1 MIENETPRT
10 RSLLRQAARNVDS
23 GKVVA
28 AENLYRQII
37 AETPGSATAWLG
49 LAKTTQDT
57 TEKKAA
63 YERVLALD
71 GDNAEAQAGL
81 AIMRGEPVAA
91 EAPAPGENVVVEQG
105 SLDSAASEFSAE
117 TTKLG
122 GDGTP
127 AIPAA
132 MTAAVTA
139 AMIKDTAP
147 DGKAAENRTGE
158 GDDHVTVYDP
168 DVELFCYRHPK
179 RGTSLRCY
187 KCNNPICSECAVKT
201 PVGYLCPDC
210 HREAEDAFFNAKP
223 TDYLLAL
230 LVALPLSLL
239 AGWVAVRF
247 SGGIF
252 MILLFVFAGG
262 AVGGFIA
269 RMSKRIMG
277 NRRGRYIPY
286 LVAACIVIGALIWA
300 WPWLLFLLTG
310 HTEVLLK
317 LAGIGV
323 YLFTAASSAFYWAR

>member
-10 RSLLRQAARNVDS
+10 RSLLRQAARNVDG
-23 GKVVA
+23 GKLAA
-28 AENLYRQII
+28 AEKLYRQIV
-37 AETPGSATAWLG
+37 AETPESVTAWLG

-57 TEKKAA
+57 TEKQVA

-81 AIMRGEPVAA
+81 AIMRGEPLAA
-91 EAPAPGENVVVEQG
+91 EAPTTGENVAVEQE
-105 SLDSAASEFSAE
+105 SLDPAAGEFSAE
-117 TTKLG
+117 TTNPG

-127 AIPAA
+127 TIPAA
-132 MTAAVTA
+132 MTAA
-139 AMIKDTAP
+139 MIKDAAS
-147 DGKAAENRTGE
+147 DVKAVENRADQV
-158 GDDHVTVYDP
+158 DDHVAVYDP
-168 DVELFCYRHPK
+168 DVDLFCYRHPN
-179 RGTSLRCY
+179 RSTSLRCY
-187 KCNNPICSECAVKT
+187 KCNKPICSECAVKT

-252 MILLFVFAGG
+252 MILLFIFAGG

-286 LVAACIVIGALIWA
+286 LVAACIVIGALVWA
-300 WPWLLFLLTG
+300 WPWLLFFLTG
-310 HTEVLLK
+310 GTEVIWK

-323 YLFTAASSAFYWAR
+323 YLFTAASAAYYWAR

>member
-10 RSLLRQAARNVDS
+10 RSLLRQAERNVDG
-23 GKVVA
+23 GKLAA
-28 AENLYRQII
+28 AEKLYRQII
-37 AETPGSATAWLG
+37 TETPDSVAAWLG
-49 LAKTTQDT
+49 LAKTTQDL
-57 TEKKAA
+57 TEKQAA
-63 YERVLALD
+63 YKHVLALD

-81 AIMRGEPVAA
+81 ALMRGDPVAA
-91 EAPAPGENVVVEQG
+91 VAPTVSENVDEDHGPKEQ
-105 SLDSAASEFSAE
+105 SAGESSGE
-117 TTKLG
+117 TNNLG
-122 GDGTP
+122 VDG
-127 AIPAA
+127 IPIAA
-132 MTAAVTA
+132 TAAAKT
-139 AMIKDTAP
+139 KDTAP
-147 DGKAAENRTGE
+147 DVQPQEAV
-158 GDDHVTVYDP
+158 DDHVAVFDP
-168 DVELFCYRHPK
+168 DVNLFCYRHPN
-179 RGTSLRCY
+179 RSTSLRCY
-187 KCNNPICSECAVKT
+187 KCNKPICSECAVKT

-252 MILLFVFAGG
+252 MILLFIFAGG

-269 RMSKRIMG
+269 RMSKRVMG

-286 LVAACIVIGALIWA
+286 LVAACIVIGVLVWA
-300 WPWLLFLLTG
+300 WPWLLYFFAG
-310 HTEVLLK
+310 NAGVIMK